1 MTGAPE
7 ALAAFLAAAAPPPEA
22 EVLGP
27 VPVPVP
33 VTGPGRPRRAGD
45 APPGSPGNGRC

>member
-1 MTGAPE
+1 MTGTPE
-7 ALAAFLAAAAPPPEA
+7 ALAAFLAAAALPPEA
-22 EVLGP
+22 EVLG
-27 VPVPVP
+27 PVPVP